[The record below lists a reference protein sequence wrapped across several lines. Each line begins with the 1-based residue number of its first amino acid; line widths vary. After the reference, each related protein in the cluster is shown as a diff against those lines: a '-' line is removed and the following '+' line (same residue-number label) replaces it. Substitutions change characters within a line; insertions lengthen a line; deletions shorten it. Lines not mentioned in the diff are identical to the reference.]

1 MLPWLQGDG
10 RDTADSKPEAGPYW
24 SLMFE
29 VSESH
34 LKAVNNEVE
43 GFAGGRWAGVVR
55 ECVQGALNTRLIEK
69 DTEIVSLYHRCVCL
83 LVPFVLRTFTAG
95 LQTCVRDCS
104 GNTCSHLIMS
114 MRHSALHSGPHVL
127 N

>member
-1 MLPWLQGDG
+1 MQGDG

-55 ECVQGALNTRLIEK
+55 ECLQGALNTRLIEA
-69 DTEIVSLYHRCVCL
+69 DTQIVSLYHRCACL
-83 LVPFVLRTFTAG
+83 PAPTVPYTSTNGLRRCA
-95 LQTCVRDCS
+95 RECS
-104 GNTCSHLIMS
+104 GNACSHLVSS
-114 MRHSALHSGPHVL
+114 MRHSAVHLGPHVL

>member
-1 MLPWLQGDG
+1 
-10 RDTADSKPEAGPYW
+10 
-24 SLMFE
+24 MFE

-55 ECVQGALNTRLIEK
+55 ECVQGALNTRLTEK

-83 LVPFVLRTFTAG
+83 PVHLCYGLSLLACRLV
-95 LQTCVRDCS
+95 S
-104 GNTCSHLIMS
+104 GIAQAILAAI
-114 MRHSALHSGPHVL
+114 
-127 N
+127 